1 MATVVTARKQSQNL
15 PAIIYLNAVWNV
27 VILLGSLALSYILFT
42 EEPNKQLKDLGDNV
56 RYFLAVVALIPAAA
70 AVYSILGL
78 LSRRPGGR
86 YASMALNYVGAVLSF
101 LYLLHVWG
109 VFIALDDAGKALFDN
124 SFLLWGFVIAY
135 AVYWL
140 AGRLPEHTSSRRNL
154 EMFSIGIAMLSLIA
168 VLLLGGA
175 LEGIWHV
182 IATYDE
188 PRTWL
193 VTVVMIIF
201 AYVGYEI
208 LQLGEFFG
216 ETPDQ
221 RTAWQGWLMVS
232 PNVIGFMLFFAG
244 PLLLSFYLSFTD
256 SQPGNVPD
264 VIGFK
269 NYGDIL
275 GLQFKTLDNVEAN
288 PQTALSFGYTPLDD
302 FKIGDSRLV
311 IGAKDV
317 MFWKSLRNT
326 ITFCLMLVPLS
337 SIPALLLAVI
347 LNSKIPGMKFF
358 RAVYFLPS
366 VAAVVGT
373 ALIWRWLYAS
383 DIGYI
388 NYVISEIVQFV
399 NSTFGTSIKDQ
410 KTQWLTNQ
418 GIVLFSIVMLAAWQA
433 VGFNTVLFLAGLQG
447 IPNTLYEAS
456 FVDGANRVQQ
466 FRHITLPLLAP
477 TTFYVIVTT
486 VITGLQVFN
495 EPYALI
501 SSRPIPEAATTSV
514 IYLYNRGFFRFEFGY
529 ASAVAWLLF
538 ALIFLVTIAQF
549 RVQRATNYDA

>member
-1 MATVVTARKQSQNL
+1 M
-15 PAIIYLNAVWNV
+15 
-27 VILLGSLALSYILFT
+27 
-42 EEPNKQLKDLGDNV
+42 
-56 RYFLAVVALIPAAA
+56 
-70 AVYSILGL
+70 
-78 LSRRPGGR
+78 
-86 YASMALNYVGAVLSF
+86 
-101 LYLLHVWG
+101 
-109 VFIALDDAGKALFDN
+109 
-124 SFLLWGFVIAY
+124 
-135 AVYWL
+135 
-140 AGRLPEHTSSRRNL
+140 
-154 EMFSIGIAMLSLIA
+154 
-168 VLLLGGA
+168 LLLGGA
-175 LEGIWHV
+175 LEGIWSV
-182 IATYDE
+182 IATYNE
-188 PRTWL
+188 LRTWL
-193 VTVVMIIF
+193 VTAVIIIF

-208 LQLGEFFG
+208 LKLGEFFG

-232 PNVIGFMLFFAG
+232 PNMIGFMLFFAG

-256 SQPGNVPD
+256 SKPGNVPN
-264 VIGFK
+264 VIGLK

-275 GLQFKTLDNVEAN
+275 GLELKTLDDLNAN
-288 PQTALSFGYTPLDD
+288 PQTALSFGYLPLDD
-302 FKIGDSRLV
+302 FKMGDSRVV

-326 ITFCLMLVPLS
+326 ISFCLMLVPLS

-347 LNSKIPGMKFF
+347 LNSKIPGMQFF
-358 RAVYFLPS
+358 RAMYFLPS

-388 NYVISEIVQFV
+388 NYVISEIVQFM
-399 NSTFGTSIKDQ
+399 NNNFGTNIQDQ

-418 GIVLFSIVMLAAWQA
+418 GIVLFSIVLLAAWQA
-433 VGFNTVLFLAGLQG
+433 VGFNTVLFLAGLQS
-447 IPNTLYEAS
+447 IPTTLYEAS
-456 FVDGANRVQQ
+456 FVDGANRGQQ
-466 FRHITLPLLAP
+466 FRYITLPLLAP

>member
-1 MATVVTARKQSQNL
+1 MATVVTTRKQGQYL
-15 PAIIYLNAVWNV
+15 PKIIYISAAWN
-27 VILLGSLALSYILFT
+27 IMIMLGSFALSYILFT
-42 EEPNKQLKDLGDNV
+42 QEPNKQLKDLGDNV
-56 RYFLAVVALIPAAA
+56 RYFLALIALIPAAA
-70 AVYSILGL
+70 AIYSVYGL
-78 LSRRPGGR
+78 LARRPGGR

-101 LYLLHVWG
+101 LYLLHLWG
-109 VFIALDDAGKALFDN
+109 VFIAFDDAGKALFDN

-140 AGRLPEHTSSRRNL
+140 AGRLPEHSPSRRYL
-154 EMFSIGIAMLSLIA
+154 EMFAIGVAMLALIA
-168 VLLLGGA
+168 LLLLGGA
-175 LEGIWHV
+175 VEGVWNV
-182 IATYDE
+182 ISTYGE
-188 PRTWL
+188 FQTWA
-193 VTVVMIIF
+193 VTIVAVIF
-201 AYVGYEI
+201 AFVGFLI
-208 LQLGEFFG
+208 LNQGDFFG

-221 RTAWQGWLMVS
+221 RTSWQGWLMVS
-232 PNVIGFMLFFAG
+232 PNIIGFMLFFAG

-256 SQPGNVPD
+256 SEPGSVPD

-275 GLQFKTLDNVEAN
+275 SLEVKTLEDPEAN
-288 PQTALSFGYTPLDD
+288 PQRALSFGYIPLDD
-302 FKIGDSRLV
+302 FKIGNTRVV

-317 MFWKSLRNT
+317 LFWKSLRNT
-326 ITFCLMLVPLS
+326 IVFCMMLVPLS

-347 LNSKIPGMKFF
+347 MNSKIPGMKFF
-358 RAVYFLPS
+358 RAAYFLPS

-388 NYVISEIVQFV
+388 NYAITEFV
-399 NSTFGTSIKDQ
+399 NGINSIFGTNIEYQ
-410 KTQWLTNQ
+410 KTQWLTDQ
-418 GIVLFSIVMLAAWQA
+418 GILLFSIVLLAAWQA

-447 IPNTLYEAS
+447 IPTTLYEAS

-466 FRHITLPLLAP
+466 FRHVTLPLLAP

-501 SSRPIPEAATTSV
+501 SSRPIPDAATTSV

-538 ALIFLVTIAQF
+538 ALIFVVTIAQF
-549 RVQRATNYDA
+549 RLQRSGSYDV

>member
-1 MATVVTARKQSQNL
+1 MATVVTTRKQGQGL
-15 PAIIYLNAVWNV
+15 PKIIYISAAWN
-27 VILLGSLALSYILFT
+27 IIIMLGSFALSYILFT
-42 EEPNKQLKDLGDNV
+42 QEPNKQLKDLGDNV
-56 RYFLAVVALIPAAA
+56 RYFLALIALIPAAA
-70 AVYSILGL
+70 AMYSVYGL
-78 LSRRPGGR
+78 LARRPGGR

-101 LYLLHVWG
+101 LYLLHLWG
-109 VFIALDDAGKALFDN
+109 VFIAFDDAGKALFEN

-140 AGRLPEHTSSRRNL
+140 AGRLPEYSPSRRYL
-154 EMFSIGIAMLSLIA
+154 EMFAIGVAMLALIA
-168 VLLLGGA
+168 LLLLGGA
-175 LEGIWHV
+175 VEGVWNV
-182 IATYDE
+182 ISTYGE
-188 PRTWL
+188 LQTWA
-193 VTVVMIIF
+193 VTIVVIIF
-201 AYVGYEI
+201 AFVGYQI
-208 LQLGEFFG
+208 LNQGDFFG

-221 RTAWQGWLMVS
+221 RTSWQGWLMVS
-232 PNVIGFMLFFAG
+232 PNIIGFMLFFAG

-256 SQPGNVPD
+256 SEPGSIPD

-275 GLQFKTLDNVEAN
+275 SLEFKTLDDPEAN
-288 PQTALSFGYTPLDD
+288 PQRALSFGYIPLDD
-302 FKIGDSRLV
+302 FKIGNTRVV

-317 MFWKSLRNT
+317 LFWKSLRNT
-326 ITFCLMLVPLS
+326 VVFCMMLVPLS

-347 LNSKIPGMKFF
+347 MNSKIPGMKFF
-358 RAVYFLPS
+358 RAAYFLPS

-388 NYVISEIVQFV
+388 NYAITEFV
-399 NSTFGTSIKDQ
+399 NGINSIFGTHIEYQ
-410 KTQWLTNQ
+410 KTQWLTDQ
-418 GIVLFSIVMLAAWQA
+418 GILLFSIVLLAAWQA

-447 IPNTLYEAS
+447 IPTTLYEAS

-466 FRHITLPLLAP
+466 FRHVTLPLLAP

-501 SSRPIPEAATTSV
+501 SSRPIPDAATTSV

-538 ALIFLVTIAQF
+538 ALIFVVTIAQF
-549 RVQRATNYDA
+549 RLQRSGSYDV